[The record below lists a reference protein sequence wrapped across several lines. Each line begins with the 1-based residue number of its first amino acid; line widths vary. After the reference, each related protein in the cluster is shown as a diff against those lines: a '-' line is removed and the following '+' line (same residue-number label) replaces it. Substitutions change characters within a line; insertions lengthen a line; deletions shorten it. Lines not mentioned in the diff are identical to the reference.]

1 MNSQKQN
8 FCGNSANYD
17 PFWIK
22 SPQNNVIIQQ
32 EEFFIVLRQNN
43 LKMKKLK
50 IAEHLIIYS
59 KTKSINCLNCQ
70 LEKVKNSLVI
80 QQGLK
85 ISKQGKYLEIFGEID
100 QLYDHLKKY
109 CVQVNFLQIYKLCS
123 VNVEK
128 EKKKIYK
135 IRHRV
140 TNEEKIAK
148 VYELD
153 GGDMQQIN
161 KEIQILRLLKHKNIV
176 QMEELF
182 QEDNRLIL
190 VFDNLEG
197 GEFAKLLNQNKFCE
211 DNIRIIIKQILQGI
225 VYLHDLGIFHRDL
238 KPENILFKNQDQI
251 EQLQIIDFALADFYC
266 NDHKY
271 LFTRCGTPGYVA
283 PEILQDK
290 KYTLNVDVFS
300 IGVIL
305 YMLLTQKNP
314 FIKEQYN
321 YEQIITANY
330 DGHIDYSEVKC
341 STECLDLLK
350 KCLKVDQHKRISARD
365 ALNHPFILGT
375 FQTEQLQFR
384 IKTQVQL
391 QKQQS
396 NGSLRKIIPIGTIDS
411 PRFSQ
416 KQSIKSLHSESPID
430 TTSDS
435 PGTPKSARTENR
447 FANLKFSKTH
457 QWNSFRVSKFKK

>member
-1 MNSQKQN
+1 
-8 FCGNSANYD
+8 
-17 PFWIK
+17 
-22 SPQNNVIIQQ
+22 
-32 EEFFIVLRQNN
+32 
-43 LKMKKLK
+43 MKKLK
-50 IAEHLIIYS
+50 IADHVIFYS
-59 KTKSINCLNCQ
+59 KSKSINCSNCQ
-70 LEKVKNSLVI
+70 LERVKNSLVI
-80 QQGLK
+80 QSGLK

-109 CVQVNFLQIYKLCS
+109 CVQINFLQIYKLCS

-135 IRHRV
+135 IRQRV
-140 TNEEKIAK
+140 TNDEKIAK

-153 GGDMQQIN
+153 GGDIQQIN

-176 QMEELF
+176 QMEEVY

-197 GEFAKLLNQNKFCE
+197 GDLAKIMLLKQFCE
-211 DNIRIIIKQILQGI
+211 DTIRIIIKQILQGI

-238 KPENILFKNQDQI
+238 KPENILFKNQEQI

-266 NDHKY
+266 GENKY
-271 LFTRCGTPGYVA
+271 IFTRCGTPGYVA

-290 KYTLNVDVFS
+290 RYTLNVDVFS
-300 IGVIL
+300 VGVIL
-305 YMLLTQKNP
+305 FMLLTQKNP
-314 FIKEQYN
+314 FIKEQFN

-330 DGHIDYSEVKC
+330 DCQIDYSEVKC

-365 ALNHPFILGT
+365 ALSHPFILGT
-375 FQTEQLQFR
+375 FSTEQIQFR
-384 IKTQVQL
+384 IKTQSQL
-391 QKQQS
+391 QKQKS
-396 NGSLRKIIPIGTIDS
+396 NGSLRKIIHIGSLDS

-416 KQSIKSLHSESPID
+416 KQSIKSLHTESPID

-447 FANLKFSKTH
+447 FSNFKFSKQQ

>member
-1 MNSQKQN
+1 MNSIKQDIYFN
-8 FCGNSANYD
+8 QTDNA
-17 PFWIK
+17 PFWIET
-22 SPQNNVIIQQ
+22 PQSNIIVQQ
-32 EEFFIVLRQNN
+32 EDFFIVLRKNN

-85 ISKQGKYLEIFGEID
+85 ISKQGKYLEIFGDID
-100 QLYDHLKKY
+100 QLFEHLKKY
-109 CVQVNFLQIYKLCS
+109 CLQINFLQIYKLCS
-123 VNVEK
+123 VLVEK

-148 VYELD
+148 VYEFD
-153 GGDMQQIN
+153 GRNIQIIK

-182 QEDNRLIL
+182 KIDNSLIL

-197 GEFAKLLNQNKFCE
+197 GELAENLLKNQYSE
-211 DNIRIIIKQILQGI
+211 EIIRIIIKQILQGI
-225 VYLHDLGIFHRDL
+225 AYLHDLGIFHRDL
-238 KPENILFKNQDQI
+238 KPENILFKNKEQL
-251 EQLQIIDFALADFYC
+251 EQLQIIDFALADFQS
-266 NDHKY
+266 NEHKY

-290 KYTLNVDVFS
+290 RYSLNVDIFS
-300 IGVIL
+300 VGVIL

-314 FIKEQYN
+314 FIKEKIN
-321 YEQIITANY
+321 YDQIVTANY
-330 DGHIDYSEVKC
+330 DGQIDFSEIKC
-341 STECLDLLK
+341 SIECLDLLK
-350 KCLKVDQHKRISARD
+350 KCLKVDPHKRISAKD
-365 ALNHPFILGT
+365 ALNHPFILGILS
-375 FQTEQLQFR
+375 TEQSQFR
-384 IKTQVQL
+384 IKTLGHL
-391 QKQQS
+391 QKQSS
-396 NGSLRKIIPIGTIDS
+396 NGSLRKIIHIGSIDS
-411 PRFSQ
+411 PRYSQ
-416 KQSIKSLHSESPID
+416 KQTIKSLHSESPID

-447 FANLKFSKTH
+447 TLNFKLQKQQ